1 MVESD
6 FSVWNP
12 DPLYI
17 INSNHI
23 ENIQK
28 YFTKRLFARCNI
40 PKCSYPTDRLIFLDI
55 KSLSLRR
62 LVTDLVLTYKILNV
76 FVDVDPDKIP

>member
-1 MVESD
+1 MYIVRPLVVSD
-6 FSVWNP
+6 SSVWNP

-17 INSNHI
+17 TIVIYNYNSNHI

-28 YFTKRLFARCNI
+28 YITKRLFAKYFI
-40 PKCSYPTDRLIFLDI
+40 PNYYTGRLIVLNI

-62 LVTDLVLTYKILNV
+62 LVTDLVLTYKILN
-76 FVDVDPDKIP
+76 